1 MLEILRS
8 RSALRR
14 RRDWELADS
23 DLIEARAV
31 SLESKVMLVSDRGR
45 VGESKRE
52 KGRTGLRDKKRR
64 EAETMEKS
72 YSYYGNTEGRD
83 EKNITDNTIDLRR
96 LKFRNRG

>member
-52 KGRTGLRDKKRR
+52 KGV
-64 EAETMEKS
+64 
-72 YSYYGNTEGRD
+72 EG
-83 EKNITDNTIDLRR
+83 
-96 LKFRNRG
+96 